1 MHDRLLRLF
10 AANKDRPRRFDV
22 SAASNGGA
30 TVYVYD
36 TIVDTDLE
44 AEWFG
49 GVSPGAFARALA
61 DIDEAAEIVLR
72 VNSPGGS
79 VFAAR
84 AMVQALRGRTARVTA
99 IVDGLAA
106 SAASVLITGAAEIQM
121 AEGSML
127 MIHRAWTL
135 AMGDTG
141 DMLDCAALLEK
152 VDGTIA
158 ETYAA
163 RAGGDAAHWLELM
176 DAETWFT
183 AAEAIDAKLADAMA
197 PGAKAAQN
205 TWDLAAFA
213 RTPAGLSARRAP
225 APPSGKAT
233 DTHQRAALLRRL
245 EFAARR

>member
-1 MHDRLLRLF
+1 MHDRFLRLF
-10 AANKDRPRRFDV
+10 AANKGRPRRFDV
-22 SAASNGGA
+22 SAESAGAA

-36 TIVDTDLE
+36 MIVDTDLE

-49 GVSPGAFARALA
+49 GVSPSAFARALA
-61 DIDEAAEIVLR
+61 DIDAAQIMLR

-84 AMVQALRGRTARVTA
+84 AMVQTLRDHPARVTA

-106 SAASVLITGAAEIQM
+106 SAASVLITGADEIQM

-127 MIHRAWTL
+127 MIHRAWTW

-141 DMLDCAALLEK
+141 AMLDCAALLEK

-183 AAEAIDAKLADAMA
+183 AGEAIDAKLADAMA

-213 RTPAGLSARRAP
+213 RAPAGLSARRAP
-225 APPSGKAT
+225 APPSGKAP